1 MRPLVLKSFAVLMS
15 LLVLLSST
23 GIGLREHSCQVRGK
37 SISLS
42 AFGSDKGCKACK
54 VKHSPRVNTASG
66 SQSYLNKVPCC
77 QEKTTFERI
86 EVVNTVVTAEPVFLL
101 SAAVLTPAPSFLF
114 SFLPK
119 EIQYPFGTVAPYSFS
134 SRLSGRSLLAHVQSY
149 LI

>member
-37 SISLS
+37 SVSLS
-42 AFGSDKGCKACK
+42 TFGGAKGCKACK
-54 VKHSPRVNTASG
+54 VKHTHRVSSFSG
-66 SQSYLNKVPCC
+66 TQSYLDKTPCC
-77 QEKTTFERI
+77 KEKTTFERV
-86 EVVNTVVTAEPVFLL
+86 EVVNTVVSAEAVFLF
-101 SAAVLTPAPSFLF
+101 SAAVLPPAPSFLF

-119 EIQYPFGTVAPYSFS
+119 EIQYPFGTLAPLSFS
-134 SRLSGRSLLAHVQSY
+134 SRLSGRSLLALVQSY